1 MLMDT
6 FEIKIVKYKNGNSE
20 NVTDRI
26 VSEDPFEIF
35 INGEKKYFCM
45 RMPGMDYELALGLLF
60 NEGIINSLSDVHDFK
75 MDESRISLNIKG
87 SIVPGF
93 KKVYASSGS
102 MISDELV
109 VPVSQ
114 NKGEFTAERLFTL
127 QNEFFKMQGVFDKT
141 GGVHACAFYSSGGDL
156 ISFAEDVGRHNALD
170 KCMGSAL
177 AEGKIESLFLIM
189 LSSRIS
195 FEMIRK
201 SYRTGAVFVAGVSAP
216 TSAAVSAAEQSNMTL
231 VGFLRGDRFN
241 VYSHSERLLNL

>member
-6 FEIKIVKYKNGNSE
+6 SEVKVVKYKDGIPD
-20 NVTDRI
+20 VVFDRI
-26 VSEDPFEIF
+26 VSEDPFEIL

-45 RMPGMDYELALGLLF
+45 RMPGMDYELALGLLY

-75 MDESRISLNIKG
+75 LDESRISLNIKG
-87 SIVPGF
+87 TIVPGF
-93 KKVYASSGS
+93 KKIYASSGS
-102 MISDELV
+102 MILDELV

-114 NKGEFTAERLFTL
+114 SEGELLAGKLFTL
-127 QNEFFKMQGVFDKT
+127 QNEFFKMQKVFDKT
-141 GGVHACAFYSSGGDL
+141 GGVHACAFYSSNGEL

-177 AEGKIESLFLIM
+177 VSVKSDSIFLIL

-201 SYRTGAVFVAGVSAP
+201 SYRTGAVLVAGVSAP
-216 TSAAVSAAEQSNMTL
+216 TSAAVSAAEQGGLTL
-231 VGFLRGDRFN
+231 IGFLRGERFN
-241 VYSHSERLLNL
+241 AYTHTERILNL